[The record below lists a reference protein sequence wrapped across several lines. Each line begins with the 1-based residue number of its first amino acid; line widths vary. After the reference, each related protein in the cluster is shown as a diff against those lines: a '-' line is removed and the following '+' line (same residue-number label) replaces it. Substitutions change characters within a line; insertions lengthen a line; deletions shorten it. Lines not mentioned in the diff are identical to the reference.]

1 MTEAHE
7 IANALLLSYT
17 AWLSASPILRNN
29 TMDCARYFVKSDP
42 ILRTESPQ
50 HIDNIARALR
60 DLAS

>member
-1 MTEAHE
+1 MTEAQE
-7 IANALLLSYT
+7 IAQSLLPSYLP
-17 AWLSASPILRNN
+17 WLSASLNRNN

-60 DLAS
+60 DLAA